1 MSCDGAQ
8 ALNPFCQ
15 ASQIVTSQATGAADS
30 AFSHIAGC
38 FGMAAM
44 NATTWLWQQI
54 DDATTLD
61 LGSPALAKEMVAT
74 ASIAGVLCLGLFLIQ
89 VIASVLRREPG
100 GLGRAVRGLFVSFLG
115 SALALAATR
124 VLLGAVDALSDGVV
138 RYTMGTNI
146 AGLGS
151 KLTFTKLASI
161 ANPAVTLIFAVVII
175 GAVVVVWA
183 AMMIRKMML
192 LIAAVLAPLAFAG
205 ATSDLT
211 RSWVRKW
218 TEFVAAMVVSKLL
231 LVIILSIGVAV
242 LDSAGQVGSG
252 ATQVG
257 TQLAAGS
264 LILLMGGF
272 APWVAIK
279 MFSFAGDTLYAA
291 HATAGQASAGA
302 KTVIAAPQKVNSLQM
317 HARSLAGS
325 GRSAGYYART
335 PERATPEQYETNR
348 NVDEAAEP
356 GRPVPGGN
364 QGPGTA
370 GIDGAKSS
378 PASRTAGS
386 ATPPASGSTA
396 TGAGASTGTTAAGA
410 GTSTGTTAAAAGAST
425 GAAAPV
431 AAAAAVVAGT
441 QAAAKKAAD
450 SAKTAAQAAET
461 SSRSAA
467 TSSPQPQPPPPPPK
481 NP

>member
-1 MSCDGAQ
+1 MSCNGAQ

-15 ASQIVTSQATGAADS
+15 ASQILTSQATGAVDG
-30 AFSHIAGC
+30 AFSHIAGF

-44 NATTWLWQQI
+44 NATTWLWNQI
-54 DDATTLD
+54 EEATTLD

-100 GLGRAVRGLFVSFLG
+100 GLGRAVRGLLVSFLG
-115 SALALAATR
+115 SALALAGTR
-124 VLLGAVDALSDGVV
+124 VLLGAIDALSDGVV

-151 KLTFTKLASI
+151 KLTFAKLATI
-161 ANPAVTLIFAVVII
+161 ENPAVTLIFAVVII
-175 GAVVVVWA
+175 CAVVVVWA

-192 LIAAVLAPLAFAG
+192 LIAAVLAPLAFSG

-218 TEFVAAMVVSKLL
+218 IEFVAAMVVSKLL
-231 LVIILSIGVAV
+231 LVIILSIGVSV
-242 LDSAGQVGSG
+242 LDGAGQLGSG
-252 ATQVG
+252 ATQVS

-317 HARSLAGS
+317 QARSLTGS
-325 GRSAGYYART
+325 GRHSGHYAPT
-335 PERATPEQYETNR
+335 PERPTPEQYETPR
-348 NVDEAAEP
+348 KADESAEP
-356 GRPVPGGN
+356 STALVGGH
-364 QGPGTA
+364 QGSAPA
-370 GIDGAKSS
+370 GIDRVRSS
-378 PASRTAGS
+378 PHAAAHTGGS
-386 ATPPASGSTA
+386 ATPPANGS
-396 TGAGASTGTTAAGA
+396 TAAGA
-410 GTSTGTTAAAAGAST
+410 GASRATAAGAGAT
-425 GAAAPV
+425 TAAAAPV
-431 AAAAAVVAGT
+431 AAAAAVASGAQAVA
-441 QAAAKKAAD
+441 KAAN

-467 TSSPQPQPPPPPPK
+467 ASSPQPQPKPPK
-481 NP
+481 SP

>member
-15 ASQIVTSQATGAADS
+15 ASEMVTSRATGAVDD
-30 AFSHIAGC
+30 AFSHIAGF

-44 NATTWLWQQI
+44 NATTWLWDQI
-54 DDATTLD
+54 NDATTLD
-61 LGSPALAKEMVAT
+61 LASPALAKEMIAT
-74 ASIAGVLCLGLFLIQ
+74 ASIAGVLCLGLFLVQ
-89 VIASVLRREPG
+89 VISSVLRREPG
-100 GLGRAVRGLFVSFLG
+100 GLGRAVRGLLVSFLG

-151 KLTFTKLASI
+151 KLAFTNLASI
-161 ANPAVTLIFAVVII
+161 QNPAVTLIFAIVILC
-175 GAVVVVWA
+175 AVVVVWA

-218 TEFVAAMVVSKLL
+218 IEFVAAMVVSKLL
-231 LVIILSIGVAV
+231 LVIILSIGVSV
-242 LDSAGQVGSG
+242 LNGAGQVGSG
-252 ATQVG
+252 ASQVG

-291 HATAGQASAGA
+291 HATAGQGSTGA
-302 KTVIAAPQKVNSLQM
+302 KTVIAAPQKVNSLRMQ
-317 HARSLAGS
+317 ARSLTGS
-325 GRSAGYYART
+325 GRSSGYSAPT
-335 PERATPEQYETNR
+335 PDKPAPEQYETPR
-348 NVDEAAEP
+348 KVDEEGEP
-356 GRPVPGGN
+356 GRPLAGGH
-364 QGPGTA
+364 QGSATA
-370 GIDGAKSS
+370 GIDGQMSS
-378 PASRTAGS
+378 PHPPAHTGSS
-386 ATPPASGSTA
+386 ATSAAP
-396 TGAGASTGTTAAGA
+396 AAGGSSAA
-410 GTSTGTTAAAAGAST
+410 GAGAST

-431 AAAAAVVAGT
+431 VAAAAVAAGT
-441 QAAAKKAAD
+441 QAAAKKAAN
-450 SAKTAAQAAET
+450 SANTAVHAAET
-461 SSRSAA
+461 SSRSASA
-467 TSSPQPQPPPPPPK
+467 SSPPPQPLPPK
-481 NP
+481 KP

>member
-15 ASQIVTSQATGAADS
+15 ASQILTSQATGAVDG
-30 AFSHIAGC
+30 AFSHIAGF

-44 NATTWLWQQI
+44 NATTWLWDQI

-100 GLGRAVRGLFVSFLG
+100 GLGRAVRGLLVSFLG

-151 KLTFTKLASI
+151 KLTFAKLAAI
-161 ANPAVTLIFAVVII
+161 ENPAVTLIFAVVII
-175 GAVVVVWA
+175 CAVVVVWA

-211 RSWVRKW
+211 RSWVCKW
-218 TEFVAAMVVSKLL
+218 IEFVAAMVVSKLL
-231 LVIILSIGVAV
+231 LVIILSIGVSV
-242 LDSAGQVGSG
+242 LDGAGQVGSG
-252 ATQVG
+252 ASQVS

-317 HARSLAGS
+317 QARSLAGS
-325 GRSAGYYART
+325 GRSSGHYAPT
-335 PERATPEQYETNR
+335 PERPTPEQYER
-348 NVDEAAEP
+348 PRRMDESAEA
-356 GRPVPGGN
+356 GTALAGDH
-364 QGPGTA
+364 QGSPPA
-370 GIDGAKSS
+370 GIDGVKSS
-378 PASRTAGS
+378 PHAAAHTGGS
-386 ATPPASGSTA
+386 ATPQASGSTA
-396 TGAGASTGTTAAGA
+396 AGASASTRAAAAG
-410 GTSTGTTAAAAGAST
+410 AGAST
-425 GAAAPV
+425 GAATPV
-431 AAAAAVVAGT
+431 AAAAAVVSGA
-441 QAAAKKAAD
+441 QAAAKKAAN

-467 TSSPQPQPPPPPPK
+467 PSSPQLQPPPTPPK
-481 NP
+481 KP

>member
-15 ASQIVTSQATGAADS
+15 ASEILTSQATGAVDG
-30 AFSHIAGC
+30 AFSHIAGF

-44 NATTWLWQQI
+44 NATTWLWNQI

-100 GLGRAVRGLFVSFLG
+100 GLGRAVRGLLVSFLG

-124 VLLGAVDALSDGVV
+124 GLLGAIDALSDGVV

-151 KLTFTKLASI
+151 KLTFTKLATI
-161 ANPAVTLIFAVVII
+161 ENPAVTLIFAVVII
-175 GAVVVVWA
+175 CAVVVVWA

-218 TEFVAAMVVSKLL
+218 IEFVAALVVSKLL
-231 LVIILSIGVAV
+231 LVIILSIGVSV
-242 LDSAGQVGSG
+242 LDGAGQLGSG

-317 HARSLAGS
+317 QARSLTGS
-325 GRSAGYYART
+325 GRSSGHYAPT
-335 PERATPEQYETNR
+335 PERPTPEQHETPR
-348 NVDEAAEP
+348 RVDESAEP
-356 GRPVPGGN
+356 GTTLAGGH
-364 QGPGTA
+364 QGSAPA
-370 GIDGAKSS
+370 GIDGVKSS
-378 PASRTAGS
+378 PHAAAHTGGS
-386 ATPPASGSTA
+386 ATQASGSTA
-396 TGAGASTGTTAAGA
+396 AGAGASTRAATAG
-410 GTSTGTTAAAAGAST
+410 AGAST

-431 AAAAAVVAGT
+431 AAAAAVVSGA
-441 QAAAKKAAD
+441 QAAAKKAAN

-467 TSSPQPQPPPPPPK
+467 PSSPQPQPPPTPPK

>member
-15 ASQIVTSQATGAADS
+15 ASEMVTSRATGAVDD
-30 AFSHIAGC
+30 AFSHIAGF

-44 NATTWLWQQI
+44 NATTWLWDQI
-54 DDATTLD
+54 NDATTLD
-61 LGSPALAKEMVAT
+61 LASPALAKEMVAT
-74 ASIAGVLCLGLFLIQ
+74 ASIAGVLCLGLFLVQ
-89 VIASVLRREPG
+89 VIASALRREPG
-100 GLGRAVRGLFVSFLG
+100 GLGRAVRGLLVSFLG

-151 KLTFTKLASI
+151 KLAFTNLASI
-161 ANPAVTLIFAVVII
+161 QNPAVTLIFAIVIMC
-175 GAVVVVWA
+175 AVVVVWA

-218 TEFVAAMVVSKLL
+218 IEFVAAMVVSKLL
-231 LVIILSIGVAV
+231 LVIILSIGVSV
-242 LDSAGQVGSG
+242 LDGAGQVGSG
-252 ATQVG
+252 ASQVG

-291 HATAGQASAGA
+291 HAT
-302 KTVIAAPQKVNSLQM
+302 
-317 HARSLAGS
+317 
-325 GRSAGYYART
+325 
-335 PERATPEQYETNR
+335 
-348 NVDEAAEP
+348 
-356 GRPVPGGN
+356 
-364 QGPGTA
+364 
-370 GIDGAKSS
+370 
-378 PASRTAGS
+378 
-386 ATPPASGSTA
+386 
-396 TGAGASTGTTAAGA
+396 
-410 GTSTGTTAAAAGAST
+410 
-425 GAAAPV
+425 
-431 AAAAAVVAGT
+431 
-441 QAAAKKAAD
+441 
-450 SAKTAAQAAET
+450 
-461 SSRSAA
+461 
-467 TSSPQPQPPPPPPK
+467 
-481 NP
+481 